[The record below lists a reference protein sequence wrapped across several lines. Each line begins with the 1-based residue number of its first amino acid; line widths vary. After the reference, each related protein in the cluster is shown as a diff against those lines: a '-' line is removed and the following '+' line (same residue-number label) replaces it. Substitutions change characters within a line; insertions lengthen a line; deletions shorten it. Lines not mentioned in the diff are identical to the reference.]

1 MSSEVF
7 VGPYDHRP
15 AGYFESDPRAA
26 EVARRVGGAITSR
39 LPDSVVEHIGSTS
52 VPGLAGKGVVDLMLL
67 YPPGQ
72 LVAARETLDGMGFQ
86 RQTGRDPWPEDRPM
100 RVGAVEHGGERFCL
114 HVHVLAADAAEV
126 AGLRAFRDR
135 LRADAS
141 LREEYAARKRAILAE
156 GVTDTVDYCL
166 RKGTFVEGALRP
178 PRVEAFPARVETA
191 RLVLARPTEADFP
204 DLLAMHGDPRV
215 MATLGGLRSREEL
228 DAANGRLMAG
238 WEQAGF
244 SWWIARLRE
253 DGQFVGRGGLKRVTV
268 NGRDEVEVGY
278 GLAAEFWARGLATE
292 LAAASVRV
300 GFEALDVAELV
311 CFTLSTNARS
321 RRVMEKVG
329 FRYERDGE
337 YAGLPHVFYR
347 LRREDW
353 RGPV

>member
-26 EVARRVGGAITSR
+26 EVARLVGEAITSR
-39 LPDSVVEHIGSTS
+39 LPGCVVEHIGSTS

-67 YPPGQ
+67 YPPGR
-72 LVAARETLDGMGFQ
+72 LAAARETLDGMGFQ
-86 RQTGRDPWPEDRPM
+86 RQTGREPWPEERPM
-100 RVGAVEHGGERFCL
+100 RIGSVEHHGERFCL

-126 AGLRAFRDR
+126 RGLRAFRDR

-141 LREEYAARKRAILAE
+141 LREEYAACKRAILAA
-156 GVTDTVDYCL
+156 GVTDRLEYCL
-166 RKGTFVEGALRP
+166 RKGTFVEGVVRSLRAAAIP
-178 PRVEAFPARVETA
+178 ERLETQRLLLTRPAA
-191 RLVLARPTEADFP
+191 ADLP
-204 DLLAMHGDPRV
+204 DLLAMHSDPRV
-215 MATLGGLRSREEL
+215 MATLGGLRTREEL
-228 DAANGRLMAG
+228 DAGNQRMMAA

-244 SWWIARLRE
+244 GWWIARLRE
-253 DGQFVGRGGLKRVTV
+253 DGRFVGRGGLKRVAV
-268 NGRDEVEVGY
+268 NGREEVEVGY
-278 GLAAEFWARGLATE
+278 GFAADFWGRGLATE

-300 GFEALDVAELV
+300 GFDVLGVAELV
-311 CFTLSTNARS
+311 CFTLPTNARS

-347 LRREDW
+347 LRREE
-353 RGPV
+353 RAVPG